1 MASFSRILAI
11 DIGSSAIRA
20 VLIAPD
26 PQGRPVVAG
35 LNREELSYDPARSG
49 DHFPLL
55 LQGIQKAVAP
65 WGGKVKEAVFSMGGP
80 SLFARLLKIPVQD
93 PGKLD
98 QIIQFEAQQTVPA
111 IEQALW
117 DYQTLPSSA
126 PGETEA
132 LLLAIKKDSVE
143 EVLAAAKASGLRPA
157 AVDVAPAS
165 LLNAFFFNYPD
176 LAGCTLILD
185 IGTRASNILLVEGNK
200 IFSRVVPLGGAT
212 VTQAVATDLQE
223 SFLGAETLK
232 RAKGFV
238 HPGGAYEDPADA
250 AAARISK
257 LARGV
262 LTRLHTEIER
272 SITFF
277 RSQQGG
283 AKPVRVLIAGGGAL
297 LGLTDLFLQ
306 EKLRIPVAFFQ
317 PFRRLAISPESQIH
331 PGLKNFPEWS
341 VVVGAGLRSLPSV
354 PVQVNMLG
362 TAARQE
368 ALRVKD
374 RPALI
379 GGLGALGLLLL
390 IPGIHGFW
398 QGERIRHSL
407 GAEADPLAQV
417 EGALE
422 ALEKEHRAFEATL
435 EKLAL
440 ANSFLQERQRWPRLL
455 GELQRY
461 IQPGMWITQLGVLP
475 STETTEK
482 IAPGGRP
489 APLATPV
496 VEIGGMF
503 ETKSKEADARAVESF
518 REALDQGGILKKV
531 VLIERETPREIDGR
545 TEQVALTFRL
555 QGEWPLESTTP
566 PAGETK
572 PATAP

>member
-11 DIGSSAIRA
+11 DIGASAIRA
-20 VLIAPD
+20 VLLTPD
-26 PQGRPVVAG
+26 AQGRPTLAG
-35 LNREELSYDPARSG
+35 LNREELSYDPAKSG
-49 DHFPLL
+49 ELFPLL
-55 LQGIQKAVAP
+55 LQGIQKVAAP
-65 WGGKVKEAVFSMGGP
+65 WGGKVKEAIFSMGGP
-80 SLFARLLKIPVQD
+80 SLFSRLLKIPVQD
-93 PGKLD
+93 PGKVD

-117 DYQTLPSSA
+117 DYQTLPSA
-126 PGETEA
+126 GTGETEA

-200 IFSRVVPLGGAT
+200 IFSRVVPLGGGT

-250 AAARISK
+250 VAARISK

-283 AKPVRVLIAGGGAL
+283 AKPVRVLIAGGGSL

-331 PGLKNFPEWS
+331 PALKNFPEWS

-368 ALRVKD
+368 ALRAKD

-379 GGLGALGLLLL
+379 GGLCALGLLLL
-390 IPGIHGFW
+390 VPGIHGFW

-422 ALEKEHRAFEATL
+422 GLEKEYRAFEVTL
-435 EKLAL
+435 EKLTL

-475 STETTEK
+475 SKETTEQT
-482 IAPGGRP
+482 AAGGRP
-489 APLATPV
+489 PPLATSV

-531 VLIERETPREIDGR
+531 VLIERETPREMDGR

-555 QGEWPLESTTP
+555 QGEWPLEPTP

-572 PATAP
+572 PGTAP

>member
-11 DIGSSAIRA
+11 DIGSSALRA

-26 PQGRPVVAG
+26 GQGRPSLAG
-35 LNREELSYDPARSG
+35 LNREQMSYDPARAG
-49 DHFPLL
+49 ELFPLL
-55 LQGIQKAVAP
+55 LQGMQKVISP
-65 WGGKVKEAVFSMGGP
+65 WGGKVREAVFSIGGP
-80 SLFARLLKIPVQD
+80 SLFSRLLKIPVQD
-93 PGKLD
+93 PGKVD

-117 DYQTLPSSA
+117 DYQTLPSSG

-143 EVLAAAKASGLRPA
+143 EVLAAAKASGLRPV

-176 LAGCTLILD
+176 IAGCTLILD
-185 IGTRASNILLVEGNK
+185 IGTRASNILLVDGNK

-212 VTQAVATDLQE
+212 ITQAVATDLQE

-262 LTRLHTEIER
+262 MTRLHTEIER

-283 AKPVRVLIAGGGAL
+283 EKPVRVLLAGGGSL
-297 LGLTDLFLQ
+297 LGLTELFLQ
-306 EKLRIPVAFFQ
+306 EKLRIPVVFFQ
-317 PFRRLAISPESQIH
+317 PFRRLAISPEIQIH
-331 PGLKNFPEWS
+331 PSLKDFPEWS

-362 TAARQE
+362 TAARHE
-368 ALRVKD
+368 TLKAKD
-374 RPALI
+374 RPAWI
-379 GGLGALGLLLL
+379 GGLCALGLLLL
-390 IPGIHGFW
+390 TPAIHGFW
-398 QGERIRHSL
+398 QGARIRHSL
-407 GAEADPLAQV
+407 GAEAEPLAQV
-417 EGALE
+417 ESALE
-422 ALEKEHRAFEATL
+422 NLEKEHRAFEVTL
-435 EKLAL
+435 EELAL
-440 ANSFLQERQRWPRLL
+440 ANSFLKERHRWPMLL
-455 GELQRY
+455 GELQRH
-461 IQPGMWITQLGVLP
+461 IQPGMWITQLAVLQPAEAAEKSAPPARP
-475 STETTEK
+475 SPM
-482 IAPGGRP
+482 A
-489 APLATPV
+489 APV

-518 REALDQGGILKKV
+518 REALDKGGILRKV
-531 VLIERETPREIDGR
+531 VLIERETPREMDGR

-555 QGEWPLESTTP
+555 QGEWPLEPNP
-566 PAGETK
+566 PAGGAK
-572 PATAP
+572 SGANP